1 MTLTVQLSS
10 ELVEALRALAGQRG
24 QELDRTIE
32 DLLEAQLHQQT
43 GAPALLPRD
52 ETELLL
58 QINQGLPS
66 ATWERYHALKRKRDV
81 RTLTPDEHAELLAL
95 TNEVEQW
102 NACRVELVA
111 ALPRLRQVPLR
122 VMMDELGLSPPPYA

>member
-1 MTLTVQLSS
+1 MEPGRGEFMTLTVQLSS

-43 GAPALLPRD
+43 GSPVLPSRD
-52 ETELLL
+52 ESELLQ

-66 ATWERYHALKRKRDV
+66 ATWQRYHELKRKRDA

-95 TNEVEQW
+95 TDEVEQ
-102 NACRVELVA
+102 
-111 ALPRLRQVPLR
+111 
-122 VMMDELGLSPPPYA
+122 